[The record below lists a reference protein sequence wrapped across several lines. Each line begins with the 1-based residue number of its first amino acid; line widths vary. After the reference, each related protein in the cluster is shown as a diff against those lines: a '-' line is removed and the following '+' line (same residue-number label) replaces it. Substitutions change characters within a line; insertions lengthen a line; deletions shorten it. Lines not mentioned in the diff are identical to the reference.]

1 MNKKISTIF
10 ISLVLF
16 SGIIYP
22 GNSFAQQND
31 STAFKQ
37 KDSATFKVS
46 GYIDAYYAYYTDSVG
61 PGNYQKFPS
70 VSPRSN
76 QFGLNTAQITFQY
89 DAEKVRGVAVLH
101 YGDIP
106 VSAWS
111 STFNNIM
118 EAHAGVRLCKKLWL
132 DAGFFRTHV
141 GTEGLLPKENFTSS
155 VSVNTYYEPYYE
167 SGIRL
172 NFNPN
177 EKLAINILVLN
188 GYGIYQ
194 DNNDKKSLGTLI
206 TYAFN
211 DKGSIGYSN
220 YTGDDTPIA
229 GDSISHTRI
238 HQSLFFNYQI
248 GKLKMQVGGD
258 YCIQR
263 NSDTTGAKSAT
274 MTSGVLGLKYQA
286 TTKFAVYAREEF
298 FSDPQGFMSTRF
310 ADENGKQTGYV
321 LNGITA
327 GVEYKPTDNSYIRLE
342 TRNLQMDNAQ
352 KIFTWNGKLTNTRTE
367 VLLNLGV
374 SF

>member
-1 MNKKISTIF
+1 MLMMRKKIGT
-10 ISLVLF
+10 LCVVLAGMF
-16 SGIIYP
+16 FYGK
-22 GNSFAQQND
+22 GFAQQQD
-31 STAFKQ
+31 S
-37 KDSATFKVS
+37 STFKIS
-46 GYIDAYYAYYTDSVG
+46 GYVDAYYAYYTDSVG

-76 QFGLNTAQITFQY
+76 QFGLNTAQVTFQY

-111 STFNNIM
+111 STFNSIM

-172 NFNPN
+172 NYNPN

-194 DNNDKKSLGTLI
+194 DNNDKKSLGALI

-220 YTGDDTPIA
+220 YTGDDTPLA

-248 GKLKMQVGGD
+248 NKLKIQVGGD
-258 YCIQR
+258 YCIQA
-263 NSDTTGAKSAT
+263 NSDTTGTKSAT
-274 MTSGVLGLKYQA
+274 MTSGVLSLKYQLGV
-286 TTKFAVYAREEF
+286 KFAIYAREEF
-298 FSDPQGFMSTRF
+298 FNDKPGYMSTRF
-310 ADENGKQTGYV
+310 TDENGKQTGYV
-321 LNGITA
+321 LTGTTG
-327 GVEYKPTDNSYIRLE
+327 GVEYKPTDNSYVRIESRRLQ
-342 TRNLQMDNAQ
+342 TDDAQ
-352 KIFTWNGKLTNTRTE
+352 KIFTWDGKSTNTRTE